1 LLNEKRVFK
10 ESCSLSVLGI
20 ISSLLFHILKQSRM
34 VFSNNLRIGMIG
46 TKSFFHDSQGAFTQG
61 LGLLILSMPTGCAT
75 SLQQA
80 GGVAGNGCTSNL
92 GRIASKQ
99 AI

>member
-1 LLNEKRVFK
+1 MCLRKLLNFVAYAWLRLALHV
-10 ESCSLSVLGI
+10 LSHKFFPYVAQ
-20 ISSLLFHILKQSRM
+20 F
-34 VFSNNLRIGMIG
+34 LR
-46 TKSFFHDSQGAFTQG
+46 
-61 LGLLILSMPTGCAT
+61 CAT

-99 AI
+99 AIW